1 MFHPILHQPFHTE
14 CCKNID
20 RSHRN
25 RFHYCTL
32 GQNKE
37 LKKMLMNVWGRNFLA
52 QSAVH
57 LSVDNHGRSCNWPIE
72 DHFRCQIGRK
82 TQPEEY
88 PTSPLH
94 NIAWNNSV
102 ISSQSTTH
110 TEDTMQTKQKNI
122 GEVIKTKLKFVNK
135 LRNPLLKNQ
144 TKNTKLKKW
153 NWIGIEL
160 PDWRND
166 GTTNMEEINSTAR
179 RPQKSTMS

>member
-1 MFHPILHQPFHTE
+1 
-14 CCKNID
+14 
-20 RSHRN
+20 
-25 RFHYCTL
+25 
-32 GQNKE
+32 
-37 LKKMLMNVWGRNFLA
+37 
-52 QSAVH
+52 
-57 LSVDNHGRSCNWPIE
+57 
-72 DHFRCQIGRK
+72 
-82 TQPEEY
+82 
-88 PTSPLH
+88 LH
-94 NIAWNNSV
+94 NIAWNNSI

-144 TKNTKLKKW
+144 TKNTKLRKW